1 MVEIQDTT
9 APTIVLIG
17 ESEVLVEA
25 GTQYVDAGAVV
36 NDPAVGD
43 ITPRLNV
50 SNPVDVER
58 VGEYVVAYTAS
69 DSSGNRADTV
79 TRSVIVRD
87 TTGPVIVLTGGAE
100 LAMEAGDKFVDP
112 GATALDGL
120 DGDLT
125 GKITVVG
132 FVDSE
137 KYGEYELT
145 YAVADNSG
153 NRTEAVRTIVVRDTE
168 PPVLKLLGS
177 TDYQINKGQ
186 LFNEPGYEAH
196 DLVDGDLSSRVE
208 VLGKVDTSQVGI
220 YELIYTVKDKAGN
233 EAAGQ
238 RRTVEVKSDGVPPV
252 IQLIGRAKIVVEAGV
267 TYVDSG
273 ATALDQVDGDVTDLL
288 SVDNPVD
295 GMVPGEYGITYNA
308 VDRDGNAA
316 EPVTRKVIVQDTTPP
331 VLSLKGDLTVV
342 LEVGEVFVDPGYE
355 AVDSLEGD
363 LASQVEVQ
371 HSIDIQKTGQYI
383 VV

>member
-1 MVEIQDTT
+1 
-9 APTIVLIG
+9 
-17 ESEVLVEA
+17 
-25 GTQYVDAGAVV
+25 VV

-43 ITPRLNV
+43 ITLRLNV
-50 SNPVDVER
+50 NNPVNVESL
-58 VGEYVVAYTAS
+58 GEYVVTYTAS

-79 TRSVIVRD
+79 TRSVVVRD
-87 TTGPVIVLTGGAE
+87 TTGPVIILKGGVE

-112 GATALDGL
+112 GASALDGL

-132 FVDSE
+132 FVDTG

-145 YAVADNSG
+145 YVVADNSG
-153 NRTEAVRTIVVRDTE
+153 NRTEAVRTIVVRDTV
-168 PPVLKLLGS
+168 PPVLNLLGS

-308 VDRDGNAA
+308 VDRDACRTRPRRCSA
-316 EPVTRKVIVQDTTPP
+316 SRVT
-331 VLSLKGDLTVV
+331 
-342 LEVGEVFVDPGYE
+342 
-355 AVDSLEGD
+355 
-363 LASQVEVQ
+363 
-371 HSIDIQKTGQYI
+371 
-383 VV
+383 